1 MSVSS
6 TTGLCI
12 VEDSGAPAGSVN
24 YTTLVILHG
33 YSWVSDTFTKLIPL
47 SQQYNTRVI
56 LVNRRDY
63 RGARPYDDAER
74 ALLPVLVPEL
84 DYKLAEIASAT
95 RNIDVWMKDRAREVY
110 NLLAAL
116 VNDKHLPIANSQ
128 HNEGGI
134 IVAGW
139 SFGSVWAT
147 ALLAHVSSFTRADVD
162 LNLYVRRVVV
172 FDTAY
177 HTLGYPAPEGI
188 QYRSFFDP
196 KLPPEEQGRAFSIR
210 VSGYYVH
217 GDTPDS
223 LGLDTPLQ
231 DPSPTFLRLTP
242 EEISRLQYN
251 EPGLPGGTDSVLLD
265 SGLKLGLFS
274 ALRQASLYLPA
285 EGDGRPP
292 PAASW
297 PNVEFRFVFCERSVW
312 EVCPGLWAL
321 RKELDEAKGND
332 LRIRN
337 VRVVLARGANHFV
350 AWDNPDLAIR
360 ALVEEK
366 DEVRE

>member
-1 MSVSS
+1 MSS

-12 VEDSGAPAGSVN
+12 VEDSGAPVGN
-24 YTTLVILHG
+24 TDYTTLVVLHG

-63 RGARPYDDAER
+63 RGARPYDETER
-74 ALLPVLVPEL
+74 ALLPSLSPALEN
-84 DYKLAEIASAT
+84 DPAEVASAT
-95 RNIDVWMKDRAREVY
+95 RKIDAWMTERAREVY
-110 NLLAAL
+110 NLLAEL
-116 VNDKHLPIANSQ
+116 VVDKRLPLARPQ
-128 HNEGGI
+128 HGDGGI

-162 LNLYVRRVVV
+162 LSSYVRRVVV

-177 HTLGYPAPEGI
+177 HTLGYPVPEGI
-188 QYRSFFDP
+188 EYRSFFDP
-196 KLPPEEQGRAFSIR
+196 KLSPNEQGRAFSVRI
-210 VSGYYVH
+210 SGYYVH

-223 LGLDTPLQ
+223 LELDTPLQ
-231 DPSPTFLRLTP
+231 DPSPSFFRLTP
-242 EEISRLQYN
+242 EEVSRLQHN
-251 EPGLPGGTDSVLLD
+251 EPGLRGGTDSVLME

-274 ALRQASLYLPA
+274 ALRQASLYLPV

-292 PAASW
+292 RAASW
-297 PNVEFRFVFCERSVW
+297 PDVEFRFIFCEQSVW
-312 EVCPGLWAL
+312 EVRPGLWAL
-321 RKELDEAKGND
+321 RKELDEAKNKD
-332 LRIRN
+332 LQVRN
-337 VRVVLARGANHFV
+337 VRLVIIRGANHFV

-360 ALVEEK
+360 ALVGEEE
-366 DEVRE
+366 DVHD